1 MKYVEAGDQKRY
13 VYIVISQTGTI
24 LSRIIKFLT
33 RKEYNHAS
41 ISLKDDLSVMY
52 SFGRKNPYN
61 PFLGRFVEESPDF
74 GTFKRFSNAKILL
87 LKVYMGEEEYQ
98 KLDTLLNLMLEN
110 SNDYKYNYL
119 GLYFAA
125 IKVCHKSPNRYYC
138 SEFVKELLVR
148 SNVKGAGELEKI
160 VHPMSLIGLPNAKE
174 VYCGKLRDYKYV
186 EKAIF

>member
-1 MKYVEAGDQKRY
+1 MVIYRKADKRGEICGSGRQKRY

-74 GTFKRFSNAKILL
+74 GTFKR
-87 LKVYMGEEEYQ
+87 
-98 KLDTLLNLMLEN
+98 
-110 SNDYKYNYL
+110 
-119 GLYFAA
+119 
-125 IKVCHKSPNRYYC
+125 
-138 SEFVKELLVR
+138 
-148 SNVKGAGELEKI
+148 
-160 VHPMSLIGLPNAKE
+160 
-174 VYCGKLRDYKYV
+174 
-186 EKAIF
+186 

>member
-1 MKYVEAGDQKRY
+1 MDAENRERY

-24 LSRIIKFLT
+24 LSRILKVFT
-33 RKEYNHAS
+33 RREYNHAS
-41 ISLKDDLSVMY
+41 ISFKDDLSVMY

-61 PFLGRFVEESPDF
+61 PFLGRFVVESPDF
-74 GTFKRFSNAKILL
+74 GTFKRFANTKILL

-98 KLDTLLNLMLEN
+98 RLSSLLSSMLEN
-110 SNDYKYNYL
+110 PNNYKYNYL

-125 IKVCHKSPNRYYC
+125 IKICHKSPNRYYC
-138 SEFVKELLVR
+138 SEFVKDLLVR
-148 SNVKGAGELEKI
+148 SDVNGASELENI
-160 VHPMSLIGLPNAKE
+160 VHPMHFIGLPDAKE